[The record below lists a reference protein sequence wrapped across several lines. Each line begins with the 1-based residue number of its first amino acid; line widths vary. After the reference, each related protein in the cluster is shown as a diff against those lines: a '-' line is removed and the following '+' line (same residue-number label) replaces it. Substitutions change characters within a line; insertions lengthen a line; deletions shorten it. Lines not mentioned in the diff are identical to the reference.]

1 MPNVPALILDGQ
13 LDLRTPLEN
22 GLEVAAELPRAK
34 MVVVGGIGHD
44 VLDSDPSDCALHA
57 LDRFVRDVPVG
68 DPCRGTAK
76 TNQIAPYPVA
86 PTALEA
92 LAPPPGA
99 HGTEGRIVTAAALTI
114 TDGYVSALQRAFAG
128 FNRLYGGGLRSGRF
142 VANLTGSLHLLA
154 YSYVPGVRVS
164 GNLDVLFGQGVGA
177 VYVDGPG
184 SAPVR
189 RGRRRRRA
197 DRRALR
203 QRADRQRRDGSPRRH
218 AHRRRVRPPRR
229 HRRMATARTARAW
242 EARGRMTPCA
252 SPDPPCSPP
261 SRRWPR

>member
-1 MPNVPALILDGQ
+1 
-13 LDLRTPLEN
+13 
-22 GLEVAAELPRAK
+22 
-34 MVVVGGIGHD
+34 
-44 VLDSDPSDCALHA
+44 
-57 LDRFVRDVPVG
+57 VPVG

-184 SAPVR
+184 HFDGRLQFGEDGAVDGRIDGHFVNARIDSGVTAARVATRTDAASARLDDIGAWLQRVQR
-189 RGRRRRRA
+189 VRGRPVA
-197 DRRALR
+197 
-203 QRADRQRRDGSPRRH
+203 G
-218 AHRRRVRPPRR
+218 
-229 HRRMATARTARAW
+229 
-242 EARGRMTPCA
+242 
-252 SPDPPCSPP
+252 
-261 SRRWPR
+261 